1 VRTKGIRGRGTRRLA
16 LIGLVWAI
24 LLVFAFTVFAYR
36 SANESARAGGVDT
49 GRGPSSTFQD
59 PRPLP
64 PTESM
69 DTSSRVDRVYSR
81 VATAL
86 ARRATPVQ
94 CWSRADW
101 RRRAAEWEARTPWL
115 GELGPWRAYT
125 LRRTI
130 HLSPAICAELDVLV
144 HSPRP
149 IWHDRWPDAL
159 AWSIQAITHEAVHAS
174 GIKNEAKA
182 ECYGMQNIGTA
193 TALLGRSAAEG
204 RYLGRLYWKHW
215 YQWQQEPYHSS
226 KCLRGGVL
234 DLHRGKAWP

>member
-1 VRTKGIRGRGTRRLA
+1 VRIRGTWSRGTGRLA
-16 LIGLVWAI
+16 LTGLVWTI
-24 LLVFAFTVFAYR
+24 LLACAFTVFAYR
-36 SANESARAGGVDT
+36 SAGESARPSRVDAGRV
-49 GRGPSSTFQD
+49 PSSTFED

-69 DTSSRVDRVYSR
+69 DTPSRVDPVYSR

-86 ARRATPVQ
+86 ARRATRVQ

-130 HLSPAICAELDVLV
+130 HLSPAICAELEVLV
-144 HSPRP
+144 RSPRP
-149 IWHDRWPDAL
+149 IWRDRWPDAL
-159 AWSIQAITHEAVHAS
+159 AWSMQALVHEAVHAS

-182 ECYGMQNIGTA
+182 ECYGMQNTRTA
-193 TALLGRSAAEG
+193 TVLLGRSAAEG
-204 RYLGRLYWKHW
+204 RYLARLYWKHW
-215 YQWQQEPYHSS
+215 YQWQQEPYHSP
-226 KCLRGGVL
+226 KCHKGGVL
-234 DLHRGKAWP
+234 DLHRSNAWP

>member
-24 LLVFAFTVFAYR
+24 LLVLAFTVFAYR

-130 HLSPAICAELDVLV
+130 HLSPAICAELGVLV
-144 HSPRP
+144 RSPRP

-174 GIKNEAKA
+174 GIRNEARA
-182 ECYGMQNIGTA
+182 ECYGMQTIRTA

-204 RYLGRLYWKHW
+204 R
-215 YQWQQEPYHSS
+215 
-226 KCLRGGVL
+226 
-234 DLHRGKAWP
+234 